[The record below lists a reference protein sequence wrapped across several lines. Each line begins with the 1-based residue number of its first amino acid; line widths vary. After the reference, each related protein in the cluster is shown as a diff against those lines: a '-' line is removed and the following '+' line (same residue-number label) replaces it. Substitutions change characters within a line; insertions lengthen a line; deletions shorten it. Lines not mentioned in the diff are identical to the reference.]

1 MTEVS
6 DTIRKSQVAAIL
18 KKAQAGKILSAREE
32 RKLAEYDESQKPK
45 VELTTEQA
53 AERFGIA
60 IRNLR
65 LYATLGAPH
74 RFELNGKKKKMLWPE
89 AELQDWMI
97 RRGNSGE
104 TSMRRARMA
113 TQARHVPTEIK
124 GNGKEANLKRLYAM
138 ERATWL
144 DYIAAVKE
152 SSPLDH
158 VRALRKE
165 WVDVSHELH
174 DIESSFDES
183 EKIRKRIL
191 GEVIEAQIEWC
202 RPIKEWVQSAPRQMA
217 MKAEAEIK
225 MMFNQQLIP
234 LMNRSSQK

>member
-1 MTEVS
+1 MSEIA
-6 DTIRKSQVAAIL
+6 DTIQKAQVAAIL
-18 KKAQAGKILSAREE
+18 KKAQAGKILSVREE
-32 RKLAEYDESQKPK
+32 RKLSEYDKSQKPK
-45 VELTTEQA
+45 IELTTEQA
-53 AERFGIA
+53 AERFGVA
-60 IRNLR
+60 VRNLR

-74 RFELNGKKKKMLWPE
+74 RFELDGKKKRMLWPE
-89 AELQDWMI
+89 EELQDWMV

-152 SSPLDH
+152 ASPLDH

-191 GEVIEAQIEWC
+191 EELLEAQREWC
-202 RPIKEWVQSAPRQMA
+202 RPIKEWLQSFPRQA
-217 MKAEAEIK
+217 TMKTEADIR
-225 MMFNQQLIP
+225 MLIDQQLIP
-234 LMNRSSQK
+234 LMSRASVR